1 MFKNCLF
8 VASMMLAVLSGKAQI
23 LSNGDIYDVSVGD
36 KFAYTDYIYRGTTGP
51 PLYVFKKVI
60 DKQIFGRDSL
70 HLTYYVGTYG
80 YEYPSW
86 VNRSYQEK
94 LSIYKLDSPWL
105 SDFGKKD
112 TFYRYYGESDTLKKN
127 PYGYSLLRDSI
138 NYDSCGTVF
147 NVRYTY
153 NIAMLSG
160 HSMESK
166 NAYKSLG
173 IINSNSWSD
182 GGNVY
187 GSEKRINYYYHNNQ
201 YCGSKLFPV
210 NLDHPVWLQ
219 LSISPNPAS
228 AELMIQLPLSGQ
240 YSIRNS
246 LGQELIS
253 GNLSGEN
260 IDQKIDIA
268 TLNNGVYTIVLHSAQ
283 QYYTARF
290 VKQ

>member
-1 MFKNCLF
+1 MFKNCLL

-138 NYDSCGTVF
+138 NSDSCGTVF

-153 NIAMLSG
+153 SMALLSG
-160 HSMESK
+160 FNEMSL
-166 NAYKSLG
+166 NAYKG
-173 IINSNSWSD
+173 IGILNSRKNAD

-187 GSEKRINYYYHNNQ
+187 GTKKTLNYYFHQNQ

-283 QYYTARF
+283 QNYTARF
-290 VKQ
+290 IKQ